1 MWRRRARRAGGR
13 ALIGSYDDD
22 VLLGGQGRDRVVGGG
37 GADRCRAEK
46 EQGCEFAE

>member
-1 MWRRRARRAGGR
+1 M
-13 ALIGSYDDD
+13 GSYDDD